1 MSGFCDLRWWDRIT
15 TRFRTHERQN
25 TLSMVF
31 LLSKVSPVLL
41 GQRLSKN
48 PSTDEMEISR
58 ARALILGESGHECR
72 SAEVFETGCHVFSM
86 VCGFFILR
94 LRRGY

>member
-31 LLSKVSPVLL
+31 LLSKVSPVLR

-48 PSTDEMEISR
+48 PSTDEMEISK
-58 ARALILGESGHECR
+58 ALGLI
-72 SAEVFETGCHVFSM
+72 
-86 VCGFFILR
+86 
-94 LRRGY
+94 